1 MPELQYLQLQ
11 PVEPN
16 DDGTTN
22 SPLDDFQH
30 DDPIDL
36 STDVDGENLESSWEH
51 ILSELDKEPDTGSS
65 H

>member
-1 MPELQYLQLQ
+1 MPELQFLQLQ

-16 DDGTTN
+16 DDGTST

-36 STDVDGENLESSWEH
+36 TQEVSGDDLVSSWQE
-51 ILSELDKEPDTGSS
+51 ILSDLEKEPDTQPLR
-65 H
+65 

>member
-11 PVEPN
+11 PVEPT
-16 DDGTTN
+16 DDGTT

-36 STDVDGENLESSWEH
+36 SQEVDGDDLQSSWEH
-51 ILSELDKEPDTGSS
+51 ILTELDKEPDTVASR
-65 H
+65 